1 MLELKNVSKIYND
14 SKVALQNINLKLND
28 TGFILI
34 NGKSGS
40 GKTTL
45 LNLIGDIILP
55 SKGEVT
61 YNNKNISDIKK
72 YTYKYISYIFQDY
85 NLFSSLNVL
94 ENIQFLN
101 KNANK

>member
-45 LNLIGDIILP
+45 LNLIGNIILP

-61 YNNKNISDIKK
+61 YNNKKGIKDL
-72 YTYKYISYIFQDY
+72 IPDSSFL
-85 NLFSSLNVL
+85 LFFKS
-94 ENIQFLN
+94 
-101 KNANK
+101 